1 VVGVV
6 PIPTFGFGV
15 VPIPTFGFGVGFGVK
30 LDVLLDFKLDVS
42 FCLGVGFDINYIF
55 LYSNI
60 HILYK

>member
-15 VPIPTFGFGVGFGVK
+15 KLDVLLDFK

>member
-1 VVGVV
+1 VV
-6 PIPTFGFGV
+6 GV